1 MSIYGLLLLGQEI
14 QAQDKEGRHKG
25 GEGGWEGMLCVGV
38 FGSCPFEIG
47 TLVQNFS
54 NLTLTYDCLQVEV
67 EKCEQYD

>member
-25 GEGGWEGMLCVGV
+25 GGMLCVGV
-38 FGSCPFEIG
+38 FGSCSFEIG

>member
-25 GEGGWEGMLCVGV
+25 GGGKGMLCVGV
-38 FGSCPFEIG
+38 FGPCSFEIG